1 MRIPALAVMAISA
14 ALLTGCSGGDEP
26 SAPAAQAPAPAAA
39 GGSAAAAQQTEKPT
53 DTALSE
59 DTGAIC
65 AQASRTS
72 NDFGKTFAEDYQ
84 LLIKAAA
91 ESKEAKARA
100 QEKVTRDLQNFSFA
114 LLDMSKLAADP
125 AVKKA
130 LSSMGAQVTALKGDV
145 TKVDEKKLAE
155 LHAVLDKACGRG

>member
-1 MRIPALAVMAISA
+1 MRIPALVPTLAAVAISA
-14 ALLTGCSGGDEP
+14 VLLTGCSGSDEP
-26 SAPAAQAPAPAAA
+26 PAPATPD
-39 GGSAAAAQQTEKPT
+39 GSAPAAQQTEKPT
-53 DTALSE
+53 DAALSE
-59 DTGAIC
+59 DTEAIC

-72 NDFGKTFAEDYQ
+72 NEFGKTFAEDYQ
-84 LLIKAAA
+84 LLVRAAA
-91 ESKEAKARA
+91 EGAEAKAKA

>member
-1 MRIPALAVMAISA
+1 MRIPALAVVTISA
-14 ALLTGCSGGDEP
+14 VLLAGCTGGDEP
-26 SAPAAQAPAPAAA
+26 SAPSAAA
-39 GGSAAAAQQTEKPT
+39 NGSAPAAQQTEPPT
-53 DTALSE
+53 DAALSE
-59 DTGAIC
+59 DTEAIC

-72 NDFGKTFAEDYQ
+72 NEFGKTFAEDYQ
-84 LLIKAAA
+84 LLVRAAA
-91 ESKEAKARA
+91 ESKEAKAKA

-130 LSSMGAQVTALKGDV
+130 LGSMGAQVTALKGDV

>member
-1 MRIPALAVMAISA
+1 MRIPALAVVAISA
-14 ALLTGCSGGDEP
+14 VLLTGCSGGDDP
-26 SAPAAQAPAPAAA
+26 ATPAAQGAAPAAA
-39 GGSAAAAQQTEKPT
+39 DGASQQTEKPT

-59 DTGAIC
+59 DTEAIC

-72 NDFGKTFAEDYQ
+72 NEFGKTFAEDYQ

-100 QEKVTRDLQNFSFA
+100 QEKVSRDLENFSFA

-125 AVKKA
+125 TVKKA
-130 LSSMGAQVTALKGDV
+130 LSAMGAQVTALKGDV
-145 TKVDEKKLAE
+145 SKVDEKKLAG
-155 LHAVLDKACGRG
+155 LHSVLDKACGRG